1 MKAKTK
7 MANKMPEAAPA
18 KQIPRNHLKKVAA
31 FEPLLVGLRAG
42 GVFRLV

>member
-7 MANKMPEAAPA
+7 TDSRIPEATPA
-18 KQIPRNHLKKVAA
+18 KQIPRNHLKKDAA
-31 FEPLLVGLRAG
+31 FELLRVGLRAG